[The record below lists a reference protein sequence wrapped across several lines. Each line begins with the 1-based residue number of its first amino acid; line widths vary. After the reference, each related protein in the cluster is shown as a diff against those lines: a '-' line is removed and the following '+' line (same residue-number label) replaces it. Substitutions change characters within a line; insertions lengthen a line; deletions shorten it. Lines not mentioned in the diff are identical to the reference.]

1 MGGYGPGARVT
12 DFCQSDRFSSLVTI
26 FVTSD
31 ENSSRGFRVW
41 YHTPL
46 VMAYRRR
53 HSLKHRHREGL
64 RAILAGSSVPRA
76 AQVAGLAT
84 STMHEVIRSPAGRA
98 FLDAERDRIDAHR
111 TLLAA
116 SMPQIALLHGLAD
129 SARISENV
137 REIGNLQDS
146 ETNKRHI
153 RRVQEGEQ
161 GRKRATMPQETPG
174 HSSGE

>member
-1 MGGYGPGARVT
+1 MPYT
-12 DFCQSDRFSSLVTI
+12 
-26 FVTSD
+26 
-31 ENSSRGFRVW
+31 
-41 YHTPL
+41 
-46 VMAYRRR
+46 RRK
-53 HSLKHRHREGL
+53 SLKHRHREGL
-64 RAILAGSSVPRA
+64 RAFLAGRPATECAAIVGVTVPSFRRIA
-76 AQVAGLAT
+76 
-84 STMHEVIRSPAGRA
+84 RSPAGRA

-116 SMPQIALLHGLAD
+116 SMPQIALLRGLAD
-129 SARISENV
+129 GARISENV

-161 GRKRATMPQETPG
+161 DRKRATMPQETPG

>member
-1 MGGYGPGARVT
+1 MISP
-12 DFCQSDRFSSLVTI
+12 
-26 FVTSD
+26 
-31 ENSSRGFRVW
+31 
-41 YHTPL
+41 
-46 VMAYRRR
+46 VMAYKRR
-53 HSLKHRHREGL
+53 SNLKHRHREGL
-64 RAILAGSSVPRA
+64 RAFLAGRPSTECAAIVGVAVPSFRRIA
-76 AQVAGLAT
+76 
-84 STMHEVIRSPAGRA
+84 RSPAGRA

-129 SARISENV
+129 SAQIIENI

-161 GRKRATMPQETPG
+161 DRKRATMPQETPG

>member
-1 MGGYGPGARVT
+1 M
-12 DFCQSDRFSSLVTI
+12 
-26 FVTSD
+26 
-31 ENSSRGFRVW
+31 
-41 YHTPL
+41 
-46 VMAYRRR
+46 
-53 HSLKHRHREGL
+53 
-64 RAILAGSSVPRA
+64 PRA

-129 SARISENV
+129 SARIIENI

-153 RRVQEGEQ
+153 RRAQEAEQ
-161 GRKRATMPQETPG
+161 DRKRSTMPQDAPDP
-174 HSSGE
+174 SGPV